1 MGRHV
6 TPEQKGAAVLVM
18 AAGGVGIATFNVSR
32 DAFVLLVWVL
42 GAAAV
47 WYAAKTPN
55 KINNPSPEGAAESG
69 SEGESQVNG
78 TRVTKVGDSCTILS
92 HPSERRSYGVDQ
104 RDTPKSGG
112 A

>member
-1 MGRHV
+1 M

-42 GAAAV
+42 GAVAV

-55 KINNPSPEGAAESG
+55 KS
-69 SEGESQVNG
+69 V
-78 TRVTKVGDSCTILS
+78 
-92 HPSERRSYGVDQ
+92 
-104 RDTPKSGG
+104 
-112 A
+112 